1 MKKAKIKP
9 DPDLENN
16 MIRDAAMKVSPC
28 TCNEYGLKDLIEC
41 QFKDQ
46 CRSYPHQCNTCAR
59 NARKKTDYY
68 LPENYYYYWSQ
79 PYYWSPANDTTSVK
93 YG

>member
-16 MIRDAAMKVSPC
+16 MIRNAAKAVSPSKC
-28 TCNEYGLKDLIEC
+28 TCKEYDLDDLIEC
-41 QFKDQ
+41 QFKEQ
-46 CRSYPHQCNTCAR
+46 CRSYPHQCNTCTR
-59 NARKKTDYY
+59 NLKKKVDYY
-68 LPENYYYYWSQ
+68 LPENVYYSTWT
-79 PYYWSPANDTTSVK
+79 WSPDSDSPSVLK